1 MSKQSELFANFIAS
15 GKGNLLTPRESRVAT
30 QIAEGVHADVI
41 AKSFQVT
48 RERIR
53 QIAKKAA
60 RRINRINREA
70 KAAKDFVAL
79 STTLPSPLD
88 VPLED
93 LAFPI
98 RLHYSLQNLRVE
110 KLGDIVKL
118 GRRGL
123 LRGRGVGQKSM
134 QRIEDTLAHFK
145 LELPLE
151 PSGELPNIDHSLG
164 AAPE

>member
-70 KAAKDFVAL
+70 KAA
-79 STTLPSPLD
+79 
-88 VPLED
+88 
-93 LAFPI
+93 
-98 RLHYSLQNLRVE
+98 
-110 KLGDIVKL
+110 
-118 GRRGL
+118 RG
-123 LRGRGVGQKSM
+123 GQ
-134 QRIEDTLAHFK
+134 
-145 LELPLE
+145 P
-151 PSGELPNIDHSLG
+151 
-164 AAPE
+164 

>member
-1 MSKQSELFANFIAS
+1 MSKQSELFASFIAT
-15 GKGNLLTPRESRVAT
+15 GTGNLLTPRESRVVT
-30 QIAEGVHADVI
+30 QIAEGVHVGVI
-41 AKSFQVT
+41 AESFQVT
-48 RERIR
+48 RERVR
-53 QIAKKAA
+53 QIASKAA

-88 VPLED
+88 IPLEE

-123 LRGRGVGQKSM
+123 LRGRGIGQSFM
-134 QRIEDTLAHFK
+134 WRIDDTLAHFG

-151 PSGELPNIDHSLG
+151 PSGELPGINS
-164 AAPE
+164 